1 MRLVKIYSDEVQA
14 ALDSLEMIISNR
26 KDELEHIFDSKTTE
40 EQEKLDTS
48 CWELYGK
55 CYLRFTFDG
64 DFIIQECREEIDR
77 IVKVSVPV
85 HYEVE
90 NI

>member
-26 KDELEHIFDSKTTE
+26 KDEWEHIFDSKTTE
-40 EQEKLDTS
+40 EQEKLDTT

-55 CYLRFTFDG
+55 CTLSFQIDG
-64 DFIIQECREEIDR
+64 DFIIQGCREEIDR
-77 IVKVSVPV
+77 ILKVAIPV
-85 HYEVE
+85 RYEVE

>member
-26 KDELEHIFDSKTTE
+26 KDELEHIFDSKTE
-40 EQEKLDTS
+40 EAQLKLTAAS
-48 CWELYGK
+48 WELYGK

-77 IVKVSVPV
+77 IIKVAIPV
-85 HYEVE
+85 RYEVE
-90 NI
+90 VV